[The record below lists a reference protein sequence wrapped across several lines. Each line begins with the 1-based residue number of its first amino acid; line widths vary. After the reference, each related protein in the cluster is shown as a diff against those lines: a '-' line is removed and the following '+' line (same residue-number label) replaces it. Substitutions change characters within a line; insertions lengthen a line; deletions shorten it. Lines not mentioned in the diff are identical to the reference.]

1 MTSGYRKPILLKA
14 TVGLPPFVP
23 LAARRPTMRN
33 NRPVTAPSD
42 PLSAARALRAAGQPV
57 ALLLAG
63 APGPYPGRSLLATL
77 PDEQILT
84 APGSGAGLPA
94 IPPRLVHS
102 AHGQGLWA
110 GAIAYDAGLGLL
122 GIPSRHDPAVPAFAA
137 TYHRTYAA
145 YDHEAG
151 TWELHGPRGA
161 ARALLSDAVAAGA
174 SAPAPAEVA
183 PRVAA
188 SAVTRAEH
196 TALCEEVKRLIALGE
211 LFEVNLAHV
220 LDVPWEQD
228 GFVLFERLLA
238 ASPGDHSAFLEAGD
252 AVIASISPELFLRI
266 SDNRCE
272 TRPIKG
278 TRRRGGT
285 PEQDAALA
293 AELSA
298 SVKDRAENV
307 MIVDLLR
314 NDLVPTSVPGSVQ
327 VAQLCEIERTASV
340 MHLVSSVVA
349 RVRADV
355 RYPDVLVSCFPGGS
369 ITGAPKRRAME
380 IIDRLER
387 EPRGFYCGSV
397 FSWEPAAHR
406 LIASIAIR
414 TATVRAGRARY
425 GTGGAVTLLSDA
437 AEEAEETMV
446 KAGPFL
452 WAANATAAGW

>member
-1 MTSGYRKPILLKA
+1 
-14 TVGLPPFVP
+14 
-23 LAARRPTMRN
+23 MRN
-33 NRPVTAPSD
+33 NRSVPAPSD
-42 PLSAARALRAAGQPV
+42 PLSAARYLHEAGEPV

-63 APGPYPGRSLLATL
+63 APGPDPGRSLLATR
-77 PDEQILT
+77 PDEKIVT

-94 IPPRLVHS
+94 IPPRLVHA

-122 GIPSRHDPAVPAFAA
+122 GIPSRHDPVVPAFAA

-145 YDHEAG
+145 FDHVAG
-151 TWELHGPRGA
+151 TWQVHGP
-161 ARALLSDAVAAGA
+161 AGA
-174 SAPAPAEVA
+174 SHALLTDAIAAGPSTAAPSEIA
-183 PRVAA
+183 PRVAR

-196 TALCEEVKRLIALGE
+196 AALCDEVKRLIALGE

-220 LDVPWEQD
+220 LDVEWQLD
-228 GFVLFERLLA
+228 GFALFERLVA
-238 ASPGDHSAFLEAGD
+238 AGPGDHSAYLEAGD
-252 AVIASISPELFLRI
+252 AVLASVSPELFLRI
-266 SDNRCE
+266 ERDRCE

-278 TRRRGGT
+278 TRRRGAT
-285 PEQDAALA
+285 PAEDATLA
-293 AELSA
+293 AELQA

-327 VAQLCEIERTASV
+327 VMQLCEVERTASV
-340 MHLVSSVVA
+340 IHLVSSVA
-349 RVRADV
+349 ATVRPDV
-355 RYPDVLVSCFPGGS
+355 RHPDVLVSCFPGGS

-397 FSWEPAAHR
+397 FSWEPAAQR
-406 LIASIAIR
+406 LIASVAIR
-414 TATVRAGRARY
+414 TATVQDGRARY
-425 GTGGAVTLLSDA
+425 GAGGAVTLLSDA

-446 KAGPFL
+446 KAQPFL
-452 WAANATAAGW
+452 RATGATGAGW